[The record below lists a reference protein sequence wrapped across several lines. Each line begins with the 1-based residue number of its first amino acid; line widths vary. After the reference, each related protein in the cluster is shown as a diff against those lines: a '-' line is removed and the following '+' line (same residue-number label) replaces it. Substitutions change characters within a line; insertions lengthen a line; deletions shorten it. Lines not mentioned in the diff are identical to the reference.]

1 MLIIRDVDA
10 GKSYPFVET
19 GGGYNS
25 AAAKI
30 HEIEKQGHRV
40 SGDVDKVLDL
50 THQSRHEIG
59 FIQW

>member
-1 MLIIRDVDA
+1 MLIIKDVDT
-10 GKSYPFVET
+10 GKSYPFVEI
-19 GGGYNS
+19 GSGYSS

-50 THQSRHEIG
+50 THQSRHETG